1 MARIAGQ
8 ELDFGGAVEGFLTH
22 FAAGLANDPTRQAL
36 KQYHAEQAV
45 KHEDKVRI
53 INNDILPYLD
63 SLPEQEKDVVKEKLL
78 AKTGPSYSTVA
89 AIGSGLAKG
98 TFVIGTESQRSQ
110 PGVLENTQYT
120 SWGNTGLII
129 GKKGLKK
136 SLEEQRLEANIKV
149 KSLINSLKEER
160 PDIVNDSTLFKQEVR
175 KIYQTSLTER
185 EKALNREY
193 LFGTSKASAEMD
205 LRLKIGTAIGVF
217 GKGTQG
223 EAVIAENIR
232 RDQKYRGK
240 SISWLLQNHPQLNNQ
255 YSSMLFGIMDMNPK
269 VMAIYSEA
277 SQTAQAEH
285 QLQKDSIS
293 EEIAEIATADTS
305 DKLLNKFLEKQAE
318 GLQGTSPNDV
328 LNAPLFQPA
337 ALEQII
343 RSRPPGRDPE
353 EYTDE
358 LMGLVTIAIPNIRED
373 VFNEIKEILRER
385 LEKIRS

>member
-8 ELDFGGAVEGFLTH
+8 ELDFGGAAEGFLTK
-22 FAAGLANDPTRQAL
+22 FAEGLANDPTRQAL
-36 KQYHAEQAV
+36 KQYKAKQAVEEQA
-45 KHEDKVRI
+45 RINI
-53 INNDILPYLD
+53 INRDILPF
-63 SLPEQEKDVVKEKLL
+63 LPESERDVYAEKLL
-78 AKTGPSYSTVA
+78 SSDGPTYTSTLAVA
-89 AIGSGLAKG
+89 RGLTNRTLTLG
-98 TFVIGTESQRSQ
+98 TNAQTKQ
-110 PGVLENTQYT
+110 PGVLENTKY
-120 SWGNTGLII
+120 SPWGNTGLVL
-129 GKKGLKK
+129 GKKATKK

-358 LMGLVTIAIPNIRED
+358 LMGLVTIAIPNIRDD